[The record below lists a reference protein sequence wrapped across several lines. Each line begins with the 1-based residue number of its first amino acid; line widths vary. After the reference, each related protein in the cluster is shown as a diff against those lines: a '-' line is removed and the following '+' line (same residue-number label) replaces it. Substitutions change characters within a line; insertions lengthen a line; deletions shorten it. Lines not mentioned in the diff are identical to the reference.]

1 MLTKIVKKKLD
12 SIFVISGVSTS
23 FWKVFIKVRWPDEKL
38 TTDAF
43 YAIDSMNIFM
53 KCCQIVCSS
62 SNYINHYL
70 KFSFNHLS
78 KNVIESNM
86 KVRKI
91 VS

>member
-1 MLTKIVKKKLD
+1 MLTKIFQESD
-12 SIFVISGVSTS
+12 SIFVINGVSTS
-23 FWKVFIKVRWPDEKL
+23 FWKVSIKVRWCDEKF

-53 KCCQIVCSS
+53 KCCQIVCSSS

-91 VS
+91 AS